1 MTEHPLYLG
10 LDLSPEYTQLSYYK
24 LDEGVPESICHSDS
38 KDTYLLPNIMFY
50 TDKYKDGTGAKDESG
65 WSVGAVA
72 AGKRFKEDGVVVDR
86 IYQKTIINEDTEIYG
101 TSYKA
106 KDLLVKML
114 LLHIREFTK
123 QFESYEIRRLVV
135 TIADA
140 DIHIIKAVQE
150 LQKALHL
157 SDEQFEITSHI
168 DSGIYYIFNQP
179 ESLRNNSVVLFD
191 FNSSGLDYYRFDI
204 THNKSPEIVDV
215 FHQNLK
221 DRLTFSAFKKN
232 DEELD
237 EQFAAIC
244 QELLAETYVSSVF
257 LTGIG
262 FADNWLKES
271 ATILC
276 QGRRVFVGQ
285 NIYTKGACYRAFGDR
300 HSKVLDR
307 YLIRS
312 EYTVG
317 FDIGI
322 SLNDDSKT
330 FVPIT
335 RGGQEWFHTKGKL
348 YIFPDESNQVELIYR
363 NILTGDYDKEH
374 IEIHGLPKRPP
385 KTTKIS
391 LEAEFYSAEKGAV
404 VIRDEGFGTMF
415 PTTNKIY
422 RKEFDLKWEK

>member
-1 MTEHPLYLG
+1 MRHFLEGAARYASEVAPVPIVNAGDGANQHPSQTM
-10 LDLSPEYTQLSYYK
+10 LDLYSIYKTQGTLENLNIYLVGDLKYGRTVHSLLMAMRHFNPTFHFIAPEELKMPEEYKIYCKEHNIKYKEYT
-24 LDEGVPESICHSDS
+24 D
-38 KDTYLLPNIMFY
+38 F
-50 TDKYKDGTGAKDESG
+50 
-65 WSVGAVA
+65 
-72 AGKRFKEDGVVVDR
+72 
-86 IYQKTIINEDTEIYG
+86 NEE
-101 TSYKA
+101 
-106 KDLLVKML
+106 
-114 LLHIREFTK
+114 
-123 QFESYEIRRLVV
+123 

-150 LQKALHL
+150 LQRALHL

-179 ESLRNNSVVLFD
+179 ESLRNNSVVLFG

-221 DRLTFSAFKKN
+221 DRLTFSAFKKD

>member
-72 AGKRFKEDGVVVDR
+72 AGKRFKEDGVMVDR

-150 LQKALHL
+150 LQRALHL

-221 DRLTFSAFKKN
+221 DRLTFSAFKKD

-404 VIRDEGFGTMF
+404 VIR
-415 PTTNKIY
+415 
-422 RKEFDLKWEK
+422 

>member
-215 FHQNLK
+215 FH
-221 DRLTFSAFKKN
+221 
-232 DEELD
+232 
-237 EQFAAIC
+237 
-244 QELLAETYVSSVF
+244 
-257 LTGIG
+257 
-262 FADNWLKES
+262 
-271 ATILC
+271 
-276 QGRRVFVGQ
+276 
-285 NIYTKGACYRAFGDR
+285 
-300 HSKVLDR
+300 
-307 YLIRS
+307 
-312 EYTVG
+312 
-317 FDIGI
+317 
-322 SLNDDSKT
+322 
-330 FVPIT
+330 
-335 RGGQEWFHTKGKL
+335 
-348 YIFPDESNQVELIYR
+348 
-363 NILTGDYDKEH
+363 
-374 IEIHGLPKRPP
+374 
-385 KTTKIS
+385 
-391 LEAEFYSAEKGAV
+391 
-404 VIRDEGFGTMF
+404 
-415 PTTNKIY
+415 
-422 RKEFDLKWEK
+422 